1 MTGRVGFGGTA
12 LVAGTASEAGELVS
26 SAWQAGIRFFDTA
39 PFYGHG
45 LSESRLGA
53 ALGEH
58 LEKAV
63 LCTKVG
69 IRIVAQDN
77 HGTSDLRNR
86 WAANG
91 PGYAAPA
98 YDPEGIA
105 ATFQESLA
113 RIGRH
118 EVDFA
123 LLHGLTV
130 FPHEAETHLG
140 AARRALDDLRFSGKA
155 RGIGAAVNSIDLAWR
170 MIENWSPDALLVA
183 GALGLTSTEG
193 AGRLVDL
200 CDARGISLIAAA
212 PYGGGAVFR
221 EDLPELDRICLAH
234 DVSRLA
240 AALQYPLRAA
250 PVRWVVPAMSSPTR
264 VDETLGATRTTI
276 PSSFWDA
283 IDRAGIGPMLR

>member
-1 MTGRVGFGGTA
+1 MTCRVGFGGTA
-12 LVAGTASEAGELVS
+12 LVAGTGPEAGALVAA
-26 SAWQAGIRFFDTA
+26 AWKAGLRFFDTA

-58 LEKAV
+58 LEEAV

-69 IRIVAQDN
+69 IRIVAQDT
-77 HGTSDLRNR
+77 HGTSHLRTR
-86 WAANG
+86 WPANG

-98 YDPEGIA
+98 YDAEGIA
-105 ATFQESLA
+105 ATFRESLA
-113 RIGRH
+113 RTGRH

-130 FPHEAETHLG
+130 FPHESATHLDE
-140 AARRALDDLRFSGKA
+140 ARRALDDLRFSGKA
-155 RGIGAAVNSIDLAWR
+155 RGIGAAVNSIDMAWR
-170 MIENWSPDALLVA
+170 MVENWSPDILLVA

-193 AGRLVDL
+193 AGRLVEF
-200 CDARGISLIAAA
+200 CEARGISLIAAA
-212 PYGGGAVFR
+212 PYGGGAVFTD
-221 EDLPELDRICLAH
+221 ELPELDRICLAH

-250 PVRWVVPAMSSPTR
+250 PVRWVVPAMSSPAR
-264 VDETLGATRTTI
+264 VDETLAAARTTI
-276 PSSFWDA
+276 PSSFWNA
-283 IDRAGIGPMLR
+283 IDRAGIGPMLS